1 MNPSQVRRKR
11 KLTPA
16 ETALTLVSRYARK
29 CKRCKQGYDPN
40 RSVVHG
46 QVFWLHDYVIPCGA
60 GELRE
65 KQYQETH
72 KSATASTP

>member
-1 MNPSQVRRKR
+1 MPTVLESQRRNR
-11 KLTPA
+11 Q
-16 ETALTLVSRYARK
+16 YARK

-72 KSATASTP
+72 KEPSK

>member
-1 MNPSQVRRKR
+1 MTTQQRRNR
-11 KLTPA
+11 Q
-16 ETALTLVSRYARK
+16 YARK

-72 KSATASTP
+72 KEPSK